1 MPHWMGGLPA
11 DAPPRRGTPEYDEM
25 MAKRAQEATRPK
37 TEQQQQQQSNISSRS
52 PLIVR
57 MHPLIAGTAPS
68 VVAPV
73 GSGCWIVGPIVR
85 AVV

>member
-11 DAPPRRGTPEYDEM
+11 DAPPRRGKPEYDE
-25 MAKRAQEATRPK
+25 EATRPK
-37 TEQQQQQQSNISSRS
+37 TEQQQQSNISSRS